1 MFGLQ
6 TQAHSAATKVRYPVL
21 CQQCGSTESK
31 VIDSRPSDDGRQ
43 IRRRRECEEC
53 GWRFTTVEMYKDQSL
68 IVLKKD
74 KSSEPFD
81 REKLLRGLLTAT
93 IKRDVAPAVLDEL
106 IDSVEKELNSQHK
119 REISSDE
126 LGNMVME
133 RLRDI
138 DDVAYIRFASVYKDF
153 KDLDEFQNA
162 LRRM

>member
-1 MFGLQ
+1 M
-6 TQAHSAATKVRYPVL
+6 L

-31 VIDSRPSDDGRQ
+31 VIDSRPSEDGRQ

-53 GWRFTTVEMYKDQSL
+53 GWRFTTVEVYKDQSL

-93 IKRDVAPAVLDEL
+93 IKRDVPLETLEKL
-106 IDSVEKELNSQHK
+106 IDSVEKELNSQPK
-119 REISSDE
+119 REVDSE
-126 LGNMVME
+126 KLGDLVLE
-133 RLRDI
+133 RLRSI

-153 KDLDEFQNA
+153 KDLDEFQKA
-162 LRRM
+162 LKGM